1 MVVHILTLW
10 RVVLYNNFLVLEEH
24 VLDLAHF
31 SPGGRC
37 RPFAVAGRHANVF
50 PATAVAGDAEKRF
63 SADVNLESAVTS
75 VAGSAV
81 YPKSKIP
88 VAVFVQGV
96 QIFHSASPIS

>member
-37 RPFAVAGRHANVF
+37 RPFAVAGGHADVLPT
-50 PATAVAGDAEKRF
+50 PAIAGDAEKRS
-63 SADVNLESAVTS
+63 SADVNLESSVTS

-81 YPKSKIP
+81 DTVPKIP
-88 VAVFVQGV
+88 VSIFVQRV
-96 QIFHSASPIS
+96 